1 MQLERYI
8 FMPKISLKPNRVTL
22 FNEVLISDYSTGVLK
37 TIPKSRSKFM
47 DLDTFE
53 EITFKKQFHHFK
65 ISSAAQKKIQ
75 EKINWLYLL
84 AKSRYQK
91 TYSGKEI
98 FNFKINF
105 LTLTLPS
112 TQKHPT
118 AQITNECFNQFLTEI
133 RQRTKMENYVWRLE
147 FQGNGNLHYHIV
159 TDTYIDYFLAQ
170 KIWNRIIN
178 KLGYVDAYTAKFSA
192 MSLQEYIDNVKYN
205 DNVDFAKLAKSYVK
219 NKRLGWTSPPSVD
232 VQVCTSNKA
241 ISYYISKY
249 FGKDKADA
257 CKCNA
262 LDNEQ
267 NSFSLRLWFCSRS
280 LSALTS
286 IVDYQE
292 CAPIDW
298 FSLLKPYDKVKHLV
312 LDYAQCLF
320 FDIRDLS
327 NYVKSLLYPVFRAY
341 ATNTGYC
348 SAGIDL
354 FKYKDD

>member
-1 MQLERYI
+1 MQLDRYI
-8 FMPKISLKPNRVTL
+8 FVPKISLKPNRVTL
-22 FNEVLISDYSTGVLK
+22 FNEVLIPNHETGQLTHISKNRMVSRDHTNEK
-37 TIPKSRSKFM
+37 SQYVQKSFHNFTISHS
-47 DLDTFE
+47 
-53 EITFKKQFHHFK
+53 
-65 ISSAAQKKIQ
+65 AQKKIQ

-112 TQKHPT
+112 SQVHPT
-118 AQITNECFNQFLTEI
+118 SQITNECFNQFLTEI

-178 KLGYVDAYTAKFSA
+178 KLGYVDAYTQKFS
-192 MSLQEYIDNVKYN
+192 SLSLRDYIENVKYN
-205 DNVDFAKLAKSYVK
+205 DNVDFNKLALRYAKGKKENWK
-219 NKRLGWTSPPSVD
+219 NPPSVD
-232 VQVCTSNKA
+232 VKVCTSNKA
-241 ISYYISKY
+241 IAYYISKY
-249 FGKDKADA
+249 FGKDKKDA

-262 LDNEQ
+262 LDNEE

-292 CAPIDW
+292 NASIDW
-298 FSLLKPYDKVKHLV
+298 FSFLKPYEKVKHLV

-320 FDIRDLS
+320 FDIRDLT
-327 NYVKSLLYPVFRAY
+327 NYVKSLLYPVFREY
-341 ATNTGYC
+341 ATNSGYN
-348 SAGIDL
+348 SAGVNL
-354 FKYKDD
+354 FKYPDD